1 MADCVDPAGLYDAYA
16 ASAARLEA
24 WHQEGRAGERPPGRL
39 RPIPL
44 PPLSTTA
51 RRLAKIPLEVV
62 HDPDG
67 RPGPLRGEAQY

>member
-1 MADCVDPAGLYDAYA
+1 
-16 ASAARLEA
+16 
-24 WHQEGRAGERPPGRL
+24 L